1 LIRATTLRRFENAI
15 FVTVLSALLTVPAE
29 SATPVISTADGVFTI
44 EQADTGKRAFTEH
57 CSSGCHGS
65 NLTGVE
71 SVPALAGDAFVAQ
84 WEGLTIGALFQRIRR
99 TMPQSSPQSLSDS
112 TYIDII
118 AFLLDANGYPSG
130 KRRLIPAQDLLDG
143 ITIAEP

>member
-1 LIRATTLRRFENAI
+1 LIRATILHCFGNAL
-15 FVTVLSALLTVPAE
+15 FVTALSALLTVPAE
-29 SATPVISTADGVFTI
+29 TATPVISTADGVFTI
-44 EQADTGKRAFTEH
+44 EQADTGKRAFSEH

-71 SVPALAGDAFVAQ
+71 SVPALAGDAFVAR
-84 WEGLTIGALFQRIRR
+84 WEGFTIGALFQRIRR
-99 TMPQSSPQSLSDS
+99 TMPQSSPQSLGDA

-130 KRRLIPAQDLLDG
+130 KRRLIPAQDLLDR
-143 ITIAEP
+143 ITIGEP